1 MHFSHNMTLCARAS
15 YEAMPLPRTTIG
27 VLPPN
32 FHGGHLATN
41 YQNYDWGL
49 AAKFSLRGLPAA
61 LGHAHQP
68 CEFCFSSCAICLV
81 HLLHDEPTSLMSLS
95 ICFIIVSWLAIT
107 ISIFASCLAI
117 AASIFSS
124 RKVRLLCTLCV
135 VWYDISCFQT
145 NMSNFFCVE
154 ISRARV
160 R

>member
-1 MHFSHNMTLCARAS
+1 MVKLGVQFDPQYVYYAVLAHMQLSHNMTLCARVS

-68 CEFCFSSCAICLV
+68 
-81 HLLHDEPTSLMSLS
+81 
-95 ICFIIVSWLAIT
+95 
-107 ISIFASCLAI
+107 
-117 AASIFSS
+117 
-124 RKVRLLCTLCV
+124 LCTLLHLQL
-135 VWYDISCFQT
+135 Y
-145 NMSNFFCVE
+145 N
-154 ISRARV
+154 
-160 R
+160 